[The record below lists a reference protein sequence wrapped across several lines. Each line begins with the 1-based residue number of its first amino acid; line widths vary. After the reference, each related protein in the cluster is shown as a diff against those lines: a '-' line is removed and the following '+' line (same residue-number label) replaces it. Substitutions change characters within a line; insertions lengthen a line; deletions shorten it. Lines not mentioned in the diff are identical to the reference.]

1 MISGLLGGLAAGSTN
16 VDLGNATFNLVA
28 ALPAAILGLGALF
41 FSTFGS

>member
-28 ALPAAILGLGALF
+28 ALPAAILTLGSLF
-41 FSTFGS
+41 FASFGS